1 MNRET
6 LLEKGLTAEQ
16 VTAVLD
22 LFHDDDGKN
31 KKTAQENV
39 DLKKQITEFQTKLAN
54 YEEIKEKLDVIE
66 KEKMTDQEKIEAM
79 KKETEKNLA
88 ESRMIKNQ
96 SKVTSILAEVGITDE
111 DTIKSLVSDDE
122 QTSINNANAIAK
134 AFKTMKDETIKQTKE
149 SIQQAN
155 VKPNG
160 SNVDTGKGS
169 EVMTKDKFDELLK
182 KNYTE
187 AKEWKDHNPELYQE
201 IMK

>member
-1 MNRET
+1 MDRET

-39 DLKKQITEFQTKLAN
+39 DLKKQIADFQTKLAN
-54 YEEIKEKLDVIE
+54 YEEIKEKLDAIE

-88 ESRMIKNQ
+88 ESRIIKNQ
-96 SKVTSILAEVGITDE
+96 SKVSSILAEVGITDE

-122 QTSINNANAIAK
+122 ETSINNANAIAK
-134 AFKTMKDETIKQTKE
+134 AFKTMKEETEKKTKE
-149 SIQQAN
+149 EIQNAN

-160 SNVDTGKGS
+160 SNVDPTQKS
-169 EVMTKDKFDELLK
+169 EVMDRDKFEKLLK
-182 KNYTE
+182 ENYTK
-187 AKEWKDHNPELYQE
+187 AKEWKDNNLELYNE